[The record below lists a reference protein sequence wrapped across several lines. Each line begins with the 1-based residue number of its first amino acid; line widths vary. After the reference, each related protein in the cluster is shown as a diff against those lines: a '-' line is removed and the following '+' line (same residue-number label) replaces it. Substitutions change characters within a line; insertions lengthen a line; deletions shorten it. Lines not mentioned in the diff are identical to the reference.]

1 MIGEWV
7 QDSYTETSPN
17 SEKEVSPRKKLSHRW
32 REASCRVQQPVS
44 WTPNLIACLYTR
56 LQAMS
61 TNPKGKDNRKQYWEQ
76 KLIVVAWSKKAVKHT
91 FHSEVQARGLQM
103 FGASESFNRPPTLLF
118 ITYHNNNAYTCIAY
132 ICMWCCVADKAFRH
146 TWFHYNPL
154 SNLMHKAILVL

>member
-91 FHSEVQARGLQM
+91 FHSEVQARGEWDGVEAWVWCRNGGGRQLEK
-103 FGASESFNRPPTLLF
+103 GKLCS
-118 ITYHNNNAYTCIAY
+118 ITNTKGSTNVQVN
-132 ICMWCCVADKAFRH
+132 FSSS
-146 TWFHYNPL
+146 L
-154 SNLMHKAILVL
+154 SQSRG